1 MRLDDTSGKSGSPSP
16 AVDGDA
22 RPHPEAAEFT
32 ASASVSRQLQ
42 KLPTER
48 FEAVMAGVVASVMVL
63 LRRSAA
69 IHQAVLKA
77 LASPDGL
84 AAAAGDEGQEYSAQ
98 MEARSLELLVHAC
111 ELAQERYAKLLNKRK
126 EVHARMRLV
135 DFVRISKCV
144 LEFIRDVA
152 HLCPTARSVLA
163 TELEQHS
170 AEFLRATHEA
180 AKSQLTAVVEAEQWK
195 QVEVRPEFQRIADA
209 LVRHQIPMLAESELL
224 LLREPQ
230 LLDTSAAPR
239 ELFIDG
245 VGHKVVGSTLMLLLN
260 AAYYM
265 QCVAAIPT
273 VGPQVAQLLP
283 ALLRLFHEIT
293 FKQVLH
299 GGAMRADAAA
309 GLKVITAKH
318 LALASQALAV
328 VLAFLPHLKAILAAY
343 VPESQPSLLNSAD
356 DAATDYASHQDQL
369 FSKLVTMLEDRRRGH
384 MGVLAT
390 QLTPSEEKR
399 RPEPTESVK
408 QVIKDMM
415 HMYKVLEPLLC
426 RQQLHTVFERL
437 LATFDVGLLAAY
449 RKADTSILFT
459 RQCIVADVLYLK
471 QEVSKLH
478 LTLPN
483 GCCPELV
490 AFAKSLNVA

>member
-1 MRLDDTSGKSGSPSP
+1 MGVYVTPLPGLSLATTKRHISHIMSKDLLQLALGHEVDGEVASAPKEVLVSELESRLVPVGVGLLRLRLLGEALGELEEHLLRTIRALVKRRLQEELTVMGHEDMVKEAAMRLDDTSGKSGSPSP

-48 FEAVMAGVVASVMVL
+48 FEAVMAGVVAAVMVL

-111 ELAQERYAKLLNKRK
+111 ELAQERYMKLLNKRK

-209 LVRHQIPMLAESELL
+209 LVRHQVRNKPPGMDS
-224 LLREPQ
+224 
-230 LLDTSAAPR
+230 S
-239 ELFIDG
+239 
-245 VGHKVVGSTLMLLLN
+245 
-260 AAYYM
+260 
-265 QCVAAIPT
+265 
-273 VGPQVAQLLP
+273 
-283 ALLRLFHEIT
+283 
-293 FKQVLH
+293 
-299 GGAMRADAAA
+299 
-309 GLKVITAKH
+309 
-318 LALASQALAV
+318 
-328 VLAFLPHLKAILAAY
+328 
-343 VPESQPSLLNSAD
+343 
-356 DAATDYASHQDQL
+356 
-369 FSKLVTMLEDRRRGH
+369 
-384 MGVLAT
+384 
-390 QLTPSEEKR
+390 
-399 RPEPTESVK
+399 
-408 QVIKDMM
+408 
-415 HMYKVLEPLLC
+415 PLL
-426 RQQLHTVFERL
+426 
-437 LATFDVGLLAAY
+437 A
-449 RKADTSILFT
+449 
-459 RQCIVADVLYLK
+459 
-471 QEVSKLH
+471 
-478 LTLPN
+478 
-483 GCCPELV
+483 
-490 AFAKSLNVA
+490 